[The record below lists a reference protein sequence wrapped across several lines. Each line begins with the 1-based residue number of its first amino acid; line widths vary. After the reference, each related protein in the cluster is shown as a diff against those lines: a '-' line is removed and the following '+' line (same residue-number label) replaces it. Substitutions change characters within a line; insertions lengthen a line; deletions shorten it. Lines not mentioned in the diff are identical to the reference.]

1 MDPQS
6 DRAKSAR
13 ARPTVRCSV
22 ELLGVARL
30 LAKAREVFL
39 ELTPPVSLSDVYHAL
54 CEKHSVLR
62 GRVIAPDGRS
72 LTRGYACN
80 INGVDFVRDVNA
92 PVNSGDR
99 IFIISADAG
108 G

>member
-1 MDPQS
+1 MISQS
-6 DRAKSAR
+6 KPGKTA
-13 ARPTVRCSV
+13 TVRCSV
-22 ELLGVARL
+22 ELFGAARL
-30 LAKAREVFL
+30 LAKIREIVLDVPAPARL
-39 ELTPPVSLSDVYHAL
+39 ADIYQALADRHPVLL
-54 CEKHSVLR
+54 
-62 GRVIAPDGRS
+62 GRVIDAGARS

-80 INGVDFVRDVNA
+80 INGLDFARDSGV

>member
-1 MDPQS
+1 MDRIGKGRMNGQPGHC
-6 DRAKSAR
+6 
-13 ARPTVRCSV
+13 VV
-22 ELLGVARL
+22 ELFGIARL
-30 LAKAREVFL
+30 LTKTREVGL
-39 ELTPPVSLSDVYHAL
+39 DLTQSTTLADVYSAL
-54 CEKHSVLR
+54 GERFPVLV
-62 GRVIAPDGRS
+62 GRVVASDGRS

-80 INGVDFVRDVNA
+80 INGVDFVRDGNA

>member
-1 MDPQS
+1 V
-6 DRAKSAR
+6 KNAR
-13 ARPTVRCSV
+13 TRPVENLSIHCVV

-30 LAKAREVFL
+30 LTKTREVAL
-39 ELTPPVSLSDVYHAL
+39 EFPAPASLADIYGTLKERYPVLL
-54 CEKHSVLR
+54 
-62 GRVIAPDGRS
+62 GRVIAADGRS

-92 PVNSGDR
+92 QVNSGDR

>member
-1 MDPQS
+1 MELK
-6 DRAKSAR
+6 AKASAR
-13 ARPTVRCSV
+13 RELHCVV
-22 ELLGVARL
+22 ELFGVARL
-30 LAKAREVFL
+30 LAKTREVAL
-39 ELTPPVSLSDVYHAL
+39 ELPQSTSLADVYKL
-54 CEKHSVLR
+54 LSEKHPVLL
-62 GRVIAPDGRS
+62 GRVVTADGRN

-80 INGVDFVRDVNA
+80 INGVDFVRDANA